1 MTNQTMLSLLDYLCN
16 EARNSVHATFGVM
29 ALGPG
34 AGGDPAWR
42 TCLENG
48 KASADRLLRAIDDI
62 RELLAAEAPAFEP
75 AEEFDVTLSLGET
88 IEVLNL
94 ASGERATR
102 LILKSPAIAIVGR
115 QHRRAIEQIL
125 ARILDAISKIG
136 RRGETRIASTFA
148 PDGQGAAIEI
158 LPVHSQIALRV
169 ADWLNADPEQ
179 LDFQDNE
186 GILFGVSTLV
196 AGKRLRALGG
206 TAEFVSDARAPMAL
220 RILLPWMAA
229 PAEMPDADFG
239 ESEPGSLNVL
249 VAEDSDESFALTG
262 LMLQKE
268 VVWRARDGVE
278 AVSMMK
284 SRRFDVV
291 FMDVH
296 MPGLDG
302 YKAIR
307 SVRDWETQ
315 TGNARTPIVV
325 LSSDDLSTQMRS
337 AAQSGCSGFLRKPL
351 DHHDLAD
358 LLDRLKAARAVCV

>member
-16 EARNSVHATFGVM
+16 EARNSVHATFGLM
-29 ALGPG
+29 ALYSS
-34 AGGDPAWR
+34 ATGDPGWR
-42 TCLENG
+42 TCLQSS
-48 KASADRLLRAIDDI
+48 KTSADRLLRSIDDI
-62 RELLAAEAPAFEP
+62 RELLAPEAPALEP
-75 AEEFDVTLSLGET
+75 AEEFDLTLTLGET

-94 ASGERATR
+94 AGRERASR
-102 LILKSPAIAIVGR
+102 LILQSPAWPAVGR
-115 QHRRAIEQIL
+115 QRRRAIEQVL
-125 ARILDAISKIG
+125 ARILDALSKLG
-136 RRGETRIASTFA
+136 RRGEARITSVVAA
-148 PDGQGAAIEI
+148 DGQGAAIEI
-158 LPVHSQIALRV
+158 VPANSKIALRV

-179 LDFQDNE
+179 IDFRDNDD
-186 GILFGVSTLV
+186 ILFGVSTLV

-220 RILLPWMAA
+220 RIQVPWTVESGE
-229 PAEMPDADFG
+229 PDLAESDQSG
-239 ESEPGSLNVL
+239 LNVL

-262 LMLQKE
+262 LLLQKE
-268 VVWRARDGVE
+268 TVWRAHDGLE

-284 SRRFDVV
+284 SRRFDVA

-325 LSSDDLSTQMRS
+325 LSSDDLETQMRS

-351 DHHDLAD
+351 DQNDLED
-358 LLDRLKAARAVCV
+358 LLGRLKAARAVCA